1 MYARLQLDWAVCLWQ
16 ILNDFHDSH
25 GVCASHSLSQLHPCC
40 RAGSLNAAKC
50 EELGVHGHYRT
61 LLKAGETITTRA
73 GLTVHPEEVHLL

>member
-1 MYARLQLDWAVCLWQ
+1 MYARLQLVCAVCFWQ
-16 ILNDFHDSH
+16 ILNDSHDSH
-25 GVCASHSLSQLHPCC
+25 GVCASHPLSQLHPCC

-73 GLTVHPEEVHLL
+73 GLTVHPEEVRLL